1 MNLFDFLVLILYV
14 VTVGTIVI
22 FIYRILFP
30 NVVIAEQPVIS
41 WWPWSVTSYNYWPY
55 WSGRGVRQESGTRQ
69 ESETRQ
75 ESGTKQEILNRPW
88 GGAGRGANAGG
99 FHH

>member
-1 MNLFDFLVLILYV
+1 MNLFEFLVLILYV
-14 VTVGTIVI
+14 VTVGTIVV
-22 FIYRILFP
+22 FVYRILFP
-30 NVVIAEQPVIS
+30 PVIMAERPVIS
-41 WWPWSVTSYNYWPY
+41 WWPWSVTSYNYWPN
-55 WSGRGVRQESGTRQ
+55 WSGGGVRQ

-75 ESGTKQEILNRPW
+75 ESGTRQESLNRPW